1 MDKLEALKS
10 VVQDMINNKEEQAA
24 VTMHDYFVMKTRE
37 VTGLGQPMNTPD
49 IDDLDLES
57 NE

>member
-1 MDKLEALKS
+1 MDKFETLKS

-37 VTGLGQPMNTPD
+37 VTGLGQPMDTSD
-49 IDDLDLES
+49 IDDLDLDPTE
-57 NE
+57 